1 MEDMIIME
9 TLADWLPRI
18 GACLTVILGL
28 IGFFKPRLITDA
40 QQITLASPMALSE
53 ARVVFGGLHLGA
65 GSMALALNEPLV
77 YLTLGVAWSVGVL
90 ARLYSMV
97 ADKTSLQHS
106 LPGIVVDAVMALL
119 LLGGHL
125 F

>member
-1 MEDMIIME
+1 MDL
-9 TLADWLPRI
+9 LAEWLPRV
-18 GACLTVILGL
+18 GAALTVLLGL
-28 IGFFKPRLITDA
+28 IGFFKPQAITDS
-40 QQITLASPMALSE
+40 QQITLGSPMALSE

-65 GSMALALNEPLV
+65 GITALLLNDPAI
-77 YLTLGVAWSVGVL
+77 YLALGVAWSFGLL
-90 ARLYSMV
+90 ARFYSMV

-106 LPGIVVDAVMALL
+106 LPGIVVDALMAFL

>member
-1 MEDMIIME
+1 ME

-18 GACLTVILGL
+18 GACLTVLLGL

-65 GSMALALNEPLV
+65 GSMALVLNDPSV

-125 F
+125 L